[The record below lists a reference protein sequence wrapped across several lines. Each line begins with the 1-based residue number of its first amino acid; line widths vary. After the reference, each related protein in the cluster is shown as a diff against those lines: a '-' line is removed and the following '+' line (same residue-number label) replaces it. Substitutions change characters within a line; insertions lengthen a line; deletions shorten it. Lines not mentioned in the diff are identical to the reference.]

1 MRERLSCVVEL
12 RRFDVWRAA
21 VALVAVAAIAAMAAW
36 GGLALAAGSTGS
48 TLIATIAVAMAGLS
62 ALLAVSLARVEPGT
76 LACADGCWTFACRPG
91 GVDRIESGT
100 LAVAIDLGSFLLLTL
115 TRSDASRPSSR
126 RWLPVQRR
134 GLESVWHA
142 LRCAVY
148 SPPPVAPEAAAANP
162 PLTE

>member
-12 RRFDVWRAA
+12 RRFGVWQAA
-21 VALVAVAAIAAMAAW
+21 VALVAATAIAAMAAW
-36 GGLALAAGSTGS
+36 GGLALATGS
-48 TLIATIAVAMAGLS
+48 NGSMLIATIALAMAGLS

-76 LACADGCWTFACRPG
+76 LACADGCWTFACRPR

-100 LAVAIDLGSFLLLTL
+100 LAVAVDLGSFLLLTL
-115 TRSDASRPSSR
+115 TRSDASRWPSR

-134 GLESVWHA
+134 GLEPAWHA

-148 SPPPVAPEAAAANP
+148 SPPPVAPQAAAANE

>member
-12 RRFDVWRAA
+12 RRFGVWRCAVTVVAA
-21 VALVAVAAIAAMAAW
+21 AAIAAMAAW
-36 GGLALAAGSTGS
+36 GGRALATGS
-48 TLIATIAVAMAGLS
+48 NGSVLIATIAAPTAALS
-62 ALLAVSLARVEPGT
+62 ALLAASLMRVEPGT
-76 LACADGCWTFACRPG
+76 LAWADGCWTFTCRPR

-115 TRSDASRPSSR
+115 TRSDASRWSSR

-134 GLESVWHA
+134 GLEPAGHA

-148 SPPPVAPEAAAANP
+148 SPPPVAPEAAAANQ